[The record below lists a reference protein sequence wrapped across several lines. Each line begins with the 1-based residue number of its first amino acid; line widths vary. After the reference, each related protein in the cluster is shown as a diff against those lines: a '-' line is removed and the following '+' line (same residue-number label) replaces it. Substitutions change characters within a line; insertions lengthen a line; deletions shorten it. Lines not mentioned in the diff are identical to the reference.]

1 MSCRDGHLVH
11 PDRVDDDPQDR
22 EEPERGALGPGKEG
36 LPDGHPVDR
45 DGDHDAH
52 RERYQRRYPG
62 GDLQR
67 AEQDEEQEQW
77 QCRNRGAPRERV
89 GDRIKNLLVHGLAS
103 IVTSD
108 TLLEIPYCIPSNAAS
123 RWPIRAR
130 AGSCSSR
137 SRSGC
142 RAVADGGARDRPA
155 RTRPDWGRRRTRP
168 NRLGKVSA
176 ATGFAATSTPFLLTA
191 LTAKCHPAASTNA
204 RRGTGADRR
213 RARRRLARAVTAAR
227 HACPVGS

>member
-1 MSCRDGHLVH
+1 MSCRDGHLVD

-22 EEPERGALGPGKEG
+22 EETERGALGPGKEG

-45 DGDHDAH
+45 DGDHDAYG
-52 RERYQRRYPG
+52 ERYQRRYPG
-62 GDLQR
+62 GDPQR

-77 QCRNRGAPRERV
+77 QCRNRGAPREGV

-155 RTRPDWGRRRTRP
+155 RTRPDWGRRHTRP
-168 NRLGKVSA
+168 NRRVPERGRRRVGHESRPARGPDRRRPRTTRSVSA
-176 ATGFAATSTPFLLTA
+176 ATPGRAHRPTWRENRPTRP
-191 LTAKCHPAASTNA
+191 
-204 RRGTGADRR
+204 RADR
-213 RARRRLARAVTAAR
+213 
-227 HACPVGS
+227 G